1 MIKNAR
7 FTITFATVMI
17 FMIAGCGKDD
27 NPQNP
32 DPINTGSVIAKK
44 TIGPDGGTLEGDKLS
59 VAIPAQMIIY
69 PTEITLTRLKAEAY
83 GSNAMGEIYFVNN
96 LPSIATGTLTMTLN
110 LPANAGDNFNLM
122 LCETPWS
129 PSARGDILAYHEMS
143 YTLNGNKAQ
152 VVLQLGG
159 NKAGKNLT
167 EEPSSFSLG
176 LLAVSGYSS
185 TTTAG
190 GHFKISYPVIYEEG
204 AEKLGDYL
212 EQAFEV
218 LTQAP
223 NGLNVDKRTRW
234 PIDVTVSKLSSSVFG
249 YFEASVLG
257 DNYASL
263 LFNQEKLNDDVN
275 LRATAIHELMH
286 LIQSLYDPRNRF
298 SKAKLESPTWWLD
311 EAVAVWSEEL
321 TAASSSGFI
330 SAARTG
336 NEWMPYA
343 GNFAARPDDPQNFGY
358 GMSAMIKYLVKNNGP
373 GVIRDIYDKVAKG
386 RNPAE
391 AIYEGTGKFYW
402 EWYGQ
407 FMAAY
412 TAGSVYADLTPGIVL
427 GSKPQTFKFESS
439 SDTVKSVSLNFN
451 PLETK
456 VFKVQMDAGVLNDD
470 SGLGVSSTVQGYEY
484 YAIYKFN
491 SSGMIKL
498 AEGGAPS
505 VPNIKNIVSQG
516 YQFLIMATNTQYS
529 STGGNQA
536 RTLDFKIRLTQA
548 PVYKSF
554 VFDLGVMSKTI
565 YVYQSG
571 SSGDSSLAAQWHSL
585 NIPIPV
591 NVVGNQVSA
600 SWSGIEVPSAGIHTG
615 NFTATINPDQSMDY
629 QINEVIVYSN
639 NVTTYSSAGKNI
651 PLTGSGWWGKSWGGP
666 SHLYVYRFDMKE
678 QFDTFYIASHGVY
691 YAPEYGVKEITIR
704 FNTYEKSRF

>member
-1 MIKNAR
+1 MIKKAR
-7 FTITFATVMI
+7 ITVIFTTVII

-32 DPINTGSVIAKK
+32 DPVNTGSIIAKK
-44 TIGPDGGTLEGDKLS
+44 TIGPDGGTLDGDKLS
-59 VAIPAQMIIY
+59 VNIPAQMIIS
-69 PTEITLTRLKAEAY
+69 PVEITISRLKAEGF
-83 GSNAMGEIYFVNN
+83 GSNALGDIYFVNN
-96 LPSIATGTLTMTLN
+96 LPSIASGTLTMTLD
-110 LPANAGDNFNLM
+110 LPAGSVDNLTLM

-129 PSARGDILAYHEMS
+129 PSARGEILAYTSMS

-159 NKAGKNLT
+159 YKAGKDLT

-176 LLAVSGYSS
+176 LLAVSGYRS
-185 TTTAG
+185 TTTSG
-190 GHFKISYPVIYEEG
+190 GHFKISYPVIYEED

-212 EQAFEV
+212 EQAFGV

-223 NGLNVDKRTRW
+223 YGLNVDKRTRW

-257 DNYASL
+257 DNFASL
-263 LFNQEKLNDDVN
+263 LFNQEKLNDEVN
-275 LRATAIHELMH
+275 LKATATHELMH
-286 LIQSLYDPRNRF
+286 LIQSLYDPRYRF

-321 TAASSSGFI
+321 TAASPSGYI

-343 GNFAARPDDPQNFGY
+343 GNFGVRPDDPQNFGY
-358 GMSAMIKYLVKNNGP
+358 GMSALIKYLVKNNGP

-386 RNPAE
+386 RKPAE

-439 SDTVKSVSLNFN
+439 SDTVKSVSLSFN

-456 VFKVQMDAGVLNDD
+456 VFRVQIDAGVLNDD
-470 SGLGVSSTVQGYEY
+470 SGLGVSSTIQGYEY

-491 SSGMIKL
+491 NSGMTKL
-498 AEGGAPS
+498 AEGSAPT
-505 VPNIKNIVSQG
+505 VPNIKDIVSQG

-565 YVYQSG
+565 HVYQSG
-571 SSGDSSLAAQWHSL
+571 SSGDSSLAAQWHNL

-591 NVVGNQVSA
+591 NVVGNQVSV
-600 SWSGIEVPSAGIHTG
+600 SWSGIEVSSNGIHTG
-615 NFTATINPDQSMDY
+615 SFTATLHPDQSLDY
-629 QINEVIVYSN
+629 EINDVVVYPN
-639 NVTTYSSAGKNI
+639 VAVTTYSSAGKNI
-651 PLTGSGWWGKSWGGP
+651 PLTGSGWWGKTWSGP
-666 SHLYVYRFDMKE
+666 SHLHVYRFDMKE
-678 QFDTFYIASHGVY
+678 QFETFYIAAHGVY
-691 YAPEYGVKEITIR
+691 YVPEYGEKRIEIR
-704 FNTYEKSRF
+704 FLTY